1 MNTFDAIEQRR
12 SIKHFDQDHK
22 MSQADTDKLFSLAM
36 LTPTS
41 FNIQNWRFVN
51 VTDKAKRQA
60 IQDAAWGQAQVTEA
74 SMLILICADL
84 NAWDRNPA
92 RYWQDA
98 PKPVADQLVP
108 MITQFY
114 KGNDALQH
122 DEALRSVGMASQTLM
137 LTAKAMGYD
146 SCPMIGFDPQKVGDI
161 IALPDDHI
169 IGMML
174 TIGKSVKGANPR
186 GGQIPTSEVVFENQ
200 F

>member
-1 MNTFDAIEQRR
+1 MDTFDAIEQRR
-12 SIKHFDQDHK
+12 SIKHFDRDHE
-22 MSQADTDKLFSLAM
+22 MSTEEVNKLFSLAM

-41 FNIQNWRFVN
+41 FNIQNWRFVYI
-51 VTDKAKRQA
+51 TDKAKRQA

-74 SMLILICADL
+74 SMLILVCADL
-84 NAWDRNPA
+84 NAWDRDPT

-98 PKPVADQLVP
+98 PKAVADQLIP

-114 KGNDALQH
+114 KDNEALQH

-146 SCPMIGFDPQKVGDI
+146 SCPMIGFDAQKVGDI

-169 IGMML
+169 VGMML
-174 TIGKSVKGANPR
+174 TIGKPIKAANAR
-186 GGQIPTSEVVFENQ
+186 AGQIPMSEVVFENQ